1 MIRTVLLI
9 LGFLMTIGIYVPL
22 FKRILKRKHTRDFS
36 KIAAWFVMLAQ
47 VNGFALATAEHAHFL
62 QLWYVIQIIL
72 TVLQL
77 IFIYKWWDAPP
88 VVLSKG
94 SQNG

>member
-1 MIRTVLLI
+1 MVRTALLT
-9 LGFLMTIGIYVPL
+9 LGFFLTAGIYIPL
-22 FKRILKRKHTRDFS
+22 FKRVLKRKHTRDFS
-36 KIAAWFVMLAQ
+36 KISAWFVMLAQ
-47 VNGFALATAEHAHFL
+47 VNGLALATAENAHFL
-62 QLWYVIQIIL
+62 QGWYVVQIIL